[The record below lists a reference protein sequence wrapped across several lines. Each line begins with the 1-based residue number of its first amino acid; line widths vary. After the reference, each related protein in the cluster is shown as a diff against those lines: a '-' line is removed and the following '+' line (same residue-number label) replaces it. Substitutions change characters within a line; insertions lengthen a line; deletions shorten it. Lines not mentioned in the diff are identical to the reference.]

1 MTQYY
6 NKIFKIKL
14 IKQYIY
20 IPDKFPS
27 VKSALYTWIA
37 IKQWSYYWACYEVLV
52 LASTGCGIYYKIEVS
67 VTVLP
72 CLLLCFPACYC
83 AFLPVTV
90 LPCLLMCFPACCCAF
105 LPVTVISC
113 LLLCFPASYCAS
125 LPVTVLP
132 CLLLPH
138 SHLQFQLVSF
148 HKMFTYSLP
157 AVSFPPSGTVT
168 AIVCD
173 CSVLFSSP
181 SVVTTI
187 RSKWTG

>member
-52 LASTGCGIYYKIEVS
+52 LASTGGGIYYKIQAS

-72 CLLLCFPACYC
+72 SLLLCFPACYCASLSVTVLLCLLLCFPACYC
-83 AFLPVTV
+83 A
-90 LPCLLMCFPACCCAF
+90 
-105 LPVTVISC
+105 
-113 LLLCFPASYCAS
+113 S
-125 LPVTVLP
+125 LPVTASQP
-132 CLLLPH
+132 
-138 SHLQFQLVSF
+138 
-148 HKMFTYSLP
+148 FTIS
-157 AVSFPPSGTVT
+157 A
-168 AIVCD
+168 C
-173 CSVLFSSP
+173 LFSQNVYLFPARCFIST
-181 SVVTTI
+181 VGHCDNNRLWLFRFV
-187 RSKWTG
+187 